1 MCWGLGL
8 SGNAF
13 KKVYYDPNLERQ
25 VSLFVPAEDLIVPYG
40 ASDLRSAERVTHVM
54 RKTKNELRKLQIAG
68 FYMDID
74 LGEPSTAFDEVEKK
88 IAEKMGF
95 TATTDD
101 RYKLCEVQLNL
112 DLPGF
117 EHKDE
122 DGEPTGIA
130 LPYIVTIEKG
140 TQNVLA
146 IRRNWRPEDETF
158 QKRNHFVHYG

>member
-40 ASDLRSAERVTHVM
+40 ASDLRSADRVTHVM

-68 FYMDID
+68 FYRDIE

-95 TATTDD
+95 SATSDD
-101 RYKLCEVQLNL
+101 R
-112 DLPGF
+112 
-117 EHKDE
+117 
-122 DGEPTGIA
+122 
-130 LPYIVTIEKG
+130 
-140 TQNVLA
+140 
-146 IRRNWRPEDETF
+146 
-158 QKRNHFVHYG
+158 